1 MRTIIYVDGFNLYY
15 RMLRGRPECKWLN
28 PLKLAEVCLKPNNDI
43 VHLRYF
49 TARVSGRTDPEAPGR
64 QQRYLKALTTVP
76 NLSIHFGSFLSSTK
90 FAGLVHPPDFRPAP
104 ASPMAEPWPDVVKVH
119 KTEEKGSDVNLAC
132 HLLLDAFRQRFDV
145 GVVLSNDS
153 DLVEPIRIATQDL
166 GCTIGLLSPV
176 GNPNPA
182 LRQAS
187 SFVRRINTADLVAA
201 QFSDIVVTMD
211 GSEAIRPAEWSHSC
225 NTD

>member
-1 MRTIIYVDGFNLYY
+1 
-15 RMLRGRPECKWLN
+15 
-28 PLKLAEVCLKPNNDI
+28 
-43 VHLRYF
+43 
-49 TARVSGRTDPEAPGR
+49 
-64 QQRYLKALTTVP
+64 
-76 NLSIHFGSFLSSTK
+76 
-90 FAGLVHPPDFRPAP
+90 
-104 ASPMAEPWPDVVKVH
+104 VVRVH

-145 GVVLSNDS
+145 GVILSNDS

-201 QFSDIVVTMD
+201 QFPDTVVTAD
-211 GSEAIRPAEWSHSC
+211 GSKATRPTEWSRPS
-225 NTD
+225 